1 MIYKRPLMRPTRLNA
16 NDVGI
21 VVLVMERVNAA
32 MGLLHVV
39 KCMVSVALFFPLSM
53 VV

>member
-1 MIYKRPLMRPTRLNA
+1 MRPTRLNA

-21 VVLVMERVNAA
+21 VVLVMERVNVA

-39 KCMVSVALFFPLSM
+39 KYIVSGALLPFINGCVTHAPGA
-53 VV
+53 